1 MSTFV
6 VRMNHSSD
14 QCPRANS
21 KVRERVQSMG
31 AQIPQIA
38 DKAGVKVVV
47 GPLVLASEHESVVV
61 VEADRVEAV
70 DDFVT
75 QAGLTHWNV
84 VRVSLAQPLADA
96 VAGLSSVPPPLY

>member
-1 MSTFV
+1 
-6 VRMNHSSD
+6 
-14 QCPRANS
+14 
-21 KVRERVQSMG
+21 MG

-38 DKAGVKVVV
+38 DKAGVKVVI

-96 VAGLSSVPPPLY
+96 VAGLSSVPPALY

>member
-6 VRMNHSSD
+6 LRLNHSSD
-14 QCPRANS
+14 QCPRANT
-21 KVRERVQSMG
+21 KVREHVQSLG
-31 AQIPQIA
+31 PRIPQIA
-38 DKAGVKVVV
+38 EKAGVKVVI
-47 GPLVLASEHESVVV
+47 GPLILASEHESVVV

-75 QAGLTHWNV
+75 QAGLTHWNA

-96 VAGLSSVPPPLY
+96 LADLSSVPPPLY